1 MTDPDVL
8 AVIRFYPQIYL
19 ACHVEHRS
27 RSQSPTGLTAREAG
41 ILAHVDESEG
51 TSRRGW
57 RGISASR
64 PRPCRRRWPGWRGRA
79 CWRWTP
85 TRATRGGAGCD

>member
-1 MTDPDVL
+1 MTDPDIL

-27 RSQSPTGLTAREAG
+27 RAESPTGLTARDASISPMSTIRRG
-41 ILAHVDESEG
+41 AA
-51 TSRRGW
+51 RRGW

-64 PRPCRRRWPGWRGRA
+64 PRRCRRRWPGWKGRT
-79 CWRWTP
+79 C
-85 TRATRGGAGCD
+85 